1 MAQNKSDK
9 MKSAF
14 QGMFSPKR
22 EVTEQVQETVSPT
35 TSNDTAEKDDKKFIR
50 MTYIVNADFN
60 KKMKMI
66 AAKDDVKVKDIL
78 NEALT
83 RYLAEYEAV
92 NGVIEL

>member
-14 QGMFSPKR
+14 QGMFSPKK
-22 EVTEQVQETVSPT
+22 ETKVQVEETVAST
-35 TSNDTAEKDDKKFIR
+35 ASNEPAEKEDKKFIR

-83 RYLAEYEAV
+83 KYLAEYEAA
-92 NGVIEL
+92 NGAIEI

>member
-1 MAQNKSDK
+1 MAQNKTEK

-14 QGMFSPKR
+14 QGMFTPK
-22 EVTEQVQETVSPT
+22 ETS
-35 TSNDTAEKDDKKFIR
+35 TAEKKEVATPAVETAEKEDKFIR

-66 AAKDDVKVKDIL
+66 AAKDGIKVKDIL

-83 RYLAEYEAV
+83 KYLAEYEAS
-92 NGVIEL
+92 NGTIEY

>member
-14 QGMFSPKR
+14 QGMFSPKK
-22 EVTEQVQETVSPT
+22 EPKAQVEETVSASA
-35 TSNDTAEKDDKKFIR
+35 SNESAEKEDKKFIR

-83 RYLAEYEAV
+83 KYLAEYEAA
-92 NGVIEL
+92 NGAIEL